1 MEFLEKNMTEN
12 QFDAVRSDA
21 RHLRI
26 LAGAGTGKTRVL
38 THRIAYQINAVRIE
52 PEHSLCLSFTNKAA
66 TEIKNRMAQMGEASS
81 VETGTFHSVAYK
93 QVKARWKD
101 LGVRNEPDL
110 ISNRGSYLSRILP
123 KSFSIPERN
132 FILAEINWATA
143 RRISTDQYIVEAENA
158 ARVDMIPFPSVAE
171 YFRKYSQLKEKE
183 NRIDFDDIIQLA
195 IQFLA
200 DDANYAEARHWKFR
214 DLFVDEFQDVNPLQF
229 ALLQAWLGPRSSLTV
244 VGDPCQAIYSWN
256 GADSRFLND
265 FEKHFPGSQTITLK
279 DNFRS
284 SPEILALSSSILPT
298 MERLEPKMQSGR
310 LPTIR
315 AELSEYEEAR
325 SVANLVKELAVGDIM
340 LGDQAV
346 LVRTHGQIPPIVEVF
361 KEKDIGFRVASDGES
376 GTKSDSDDEVQILTL
391 HAAKGLEW
399 KIVHLCGVEE
409 GFHPISHANTELA
422 LGEERRLFF
431 VGLTRAEEQ
440 LHISWAR
447 NRSLGSK
454 RSRKPSKYIN
464 ELSNLLDPNPFKFG
478 GDREVLSQK
487 IRAFLSS
494 RNVGDHER
502 ETSDSEKSCM
512 VDLDSLRISIAKA
525 NDSKPEMV
533 LSDDAIAAL
542 VSLKPKSIQDLE
554 QIPQIN
560 SLVIERFGEQIIE
573 IFS

>member
-1 MEFLEKNMTEN
+1 MTDS
-12 QFDAVRSDA
+12 QFDAVRSDT

-38 THRIAYQINAVRIE
+38 THRIAYQINAIRIE
-52 PEHSLCLSFTNKAA
+52 PEHSLCLAFTNKAA
-66 TEIKNRMAQMGEASS
+66 TEIKRRMGEMGEASL
-81 VETGTFHSVAYK
+81 VETGTFHSIAYR
-93 QVKARWKD
+93 QVKARWND
-101 LGVRNEPDL
+101 LGIRDEPDL
-110 ISNRGSYLSRILP
+110 VSNQGSYLSRILP
-123 KSFSIPERN
+123 KSFNNTERN
-132 FILAEINWATA
+132 FILSEISWATA
-143 RRISTDQYIVEAENA
+143 RRISADDYISEAGNA
-158 ARVDMIPFPSVAE
+158 ERLDIIPFASVAE
-171 YFRKYSQLKEKE
+171 YFRKYSELKRKE
-183 NRIDFDDIIQLA
+183 NKIDFDDIIQLA
-195 IQFLA
+195 IEFLA
-200 DDANYAEARHWKFR
+200 EDPNYAAARHWKFR

-229 ALLQAWLGPRSSLTV
+229 ALLQAWLGPTSSLTV

-265 FEKHFPGSQTITLK
+265 FEKYFHDSQTITLK

-298 MERLEPKMQSGR
+298 MESLNPKMQSGR

-315 AELSEYEEAR
+315 AELNEYEEAR
-325 SVANLVKELAVGDIM
+325 SVASLVKELAIGNIT

-346 LVRTHGQIPPIVEVF
+346 LVRTHAQIPPIAEVF
-361 KEKDIGFRVASDGES
+361 KDQDIKFRVASDDSES
-376 GTKSDSDDEVQILTL
+376 GAGAGSGDEVEILTL

-409 GFHPISHANTELA
+409 GFHPIAHANTELA

-431 VGLTRAEEQ
+431 VGLTRAEEE

-454 RSRKPSKYIN
+454 RSRKPSTYIK
-464 ELSNLLDPNPFKFG
+464 ELSNLLDPTPFKFVS
-478 GDREVLSQK
+478 DTKVLSQR

-494 RNVGDHER
+494 RNVTDHQR
-502 ETSDSEKSCM
+502 NTTDREKSCA
-512 VDLDSLRISIAKA
+512 DKLDSMRRNIAKT
-525 NDSKPEMV
+525 NDSKPEIV

-542 VSLKPKSIQDLE
+542 VSLKPKSIQDLDK
-554 QIPQIN
+554 IPQVSSI
-560 SLVIERFGEQIIE
+560 VIDRFGEQIIE

>member
-1 MEFLEKNMTEN
+1 MTDS
-12 QFDAVRSDA
+12 QFDAVRSDT

-38 THRIAYQINAVRIE
+38 THRIAYQINAIRIE
-52 PEHSLCLSFTNKAA
+52 PEHSLCLAFTNKAA
-66 TEIKNRMAQMGEASS
+66 TEIKRRMGEMGEASL
-81 VETGTFHSVAYK
+81 VETGTFHSIAYR
-93 QVKARWKD
+93 QVKARWND
-101 LGVRNEPDL
+101 LGIRDEPDL
-110 ISNRGSYLSRILP
+110 VSNQGSYLSRILP
-123 KSFSIPERN
+123 KSFNNTERN
-132 FILAEINWATA
+132 FILSEISWATA
-143 RRISTDQYIVEAENA
+143 RRISADDYISEAGNA
-158 ARVDMIPFPSVAE
+158 ERLDIIPFASVAE
-171 YFRKYSQLKEKE
+171 YFRKYSELKRKE
-183 NRIDFDDIIQLA
+183 NKIDFDDIIQLA
-195 IQFLA
+195 IEFLA
-200 DDANYAEARHWKFR
+200 EDPNYAAARHWKFR

-229 ALLQAWLGPRSSLTV
+229 ALLQAWLGPTSSLTV

-265 FEKHFPGSQTITLK
+265 FEKYFHDSQTITLK

-298 MERLEPKMQSGR
+298 MESLNPKMQSGR

-315 AELSEYEEAR
+315 AELNEYEEAR
-325 SVANLVKELAVGDIM
+325 SVASLVKELAIGNIT

-346 LVRTHGQIPPIVEVF
+346 LVRTHAQIPPIAEVF
-361 KEKDIGFRVASDGES
+361 KDQDIKFRVASDDSES
-376 GTKSDSDDEVQILTL
+376 GAGAGSGDEVEILTL

-409 GFHPISHANTELA
+409 GFHPIAHANTELA

-431 VGLTRAEEQ
+431 VGLTRAEEE

-454 RSRKPSKYIN
+454 RSRKPSTYIK
-464 ELSNLLDPNPFKFG
+464 ELSNLLDPTPFKFVS
-478 GDREVLSQK
+478 DTKVLSQR

-494 RNVGDHER
+494 RNVTDHQRNTTER
-502 ETSDSEKSCM
+502 EKSCA
-512 VDLDSLRISIAKA
+512 DKLDSMRRNIAKT
-525 NDSKPEMV
+525 NDSKPEIV

-542 VSLKPKSIQDLE
+542 VSLKPKSIQDLDK
-554 QIPQIN
+554 IPQVSSI
-560 SLVIERFGEQIIE
+560 VIDRFGEQIIE

>member
-1 MEFLEKNMTEN
+1 VEFIDKNMTES

-21 RHLRI
+21 RNLRI

-52 PEHSLCLSFTNKAA
+52 PKHSLCLAFTNKAA
-66 TEIKNRMAQMGEASS
+66 TEIKHRMAQMGEASL
-81 VETGTFHSVAYK
+81 VETGTFHSIAYR

-101 LGVRNEPDL
+101 LGIRDEPDL

-123 KSFSIPERN
+123 KSFNNEERN
-132 FILAEINWATA
+132 FILTEINWATA
-143 RRISTDQYIVEAENA
+143 RRILADDYIFEAENA
-158 ARVDMIPFPSVAE
+158 ERVDIIPFASVAE
-171 YFRKYSQLKEKE
+171 YFRKYSELKRKE
-183 NRIDFDDIIQLA
+183 NFIDFDDIIQLA
-195 IQFLA
+195 IKFLA
-200 DDANYAEARHWKFR
+200 EDVNYAEARHWKFR

-229 ALLQAWLGPRSSLTV
+229 ALLQAWLSSRSSLTV
-244 VGDPCQAIYSWN
+244 VGDPYQAIYSWN
-256 GADSRFLND
+256 GADSKFLND
-265 FEKHFPGSQTITLK
+265 FEKYFPDSQTIILK

-298 MERLEPKMQSGR
+298 MERLNPKMQSGR

-315 AELSEYEEAR
+315 AELNEYEEAR
-325 SVANLVKELAVGDIM
+325 SVASLIKELTIGNIM

-346 LVRTHGQIPPIVEVF
+346 LVRTHAQIQPIAEIF
-361 KEKDIGFRVASDGES
+361 EEQEIKFRVASSNEPEVGS
-376 GTKSDSDDEVQILTL
+376 GSDDEVQILTL

-409 GFHPISHANTELA
+409 GFHPIAHANTELA
-422 LGEERRLFF
+422 LAEERRLFF
-431 VGLTRAEEQ
+431 VGLTRAEEE
-440 LHISWAR
+440 LHITWAR

-454 RSRKPSKYIN
+454 RNRKPSTYIK
-464 ELSNLLDPNPFKFG
+464 ELSNLLDPTPFKF
-478 GDREVLSQK
+478 DSDTKVLSQR

-494 RNVGDHER
+494 RNVTDHR
-502 ETSDSEKSCM
+502 RSTTDNEKICI
-512 VDLDSLRISIAKA
+512 DELDSMRRNIAKA
-525 NDSKPEMV
+525 NDSKPEIV

-554 QIPQIN
+554 KIPQV
-560 SLVIERFGEQIIE
+560 SSVVIGRFGEQIIK

>member
-1 MEFLEKNMTEN
+1 MTES
-12 QFDAVRSDA
+12 QFDAVRSDT

-38 THRIAYQINAVRIE
+38 THRIAYQINAIRIE
-52 PEHSLCLSFTNKAA
+52 PEHSLCLAFTNKAA
-66 TEIKNRMAQMGEASS
+66 NEIKRRMGQMGEASL
-81 VETGTFHSVAYK
+81 VETGTFHSIAYR

-101 LGVRNEPDL
+101 LGIRDEPDL
-110 ISNRGSYLSRILP
+110 ISNRGRYLSRILP
-123 KSFSIPERN
+123 KSFNNTEHN
-132 FILAEINWATA
+132 FILSEISWATA
-143 RRISTDQYIVEAENA
+143 RRISADDYISEAGNA
-158 ARVDMIPFPSVAE
+158 GRLDIIPFASVAE
-171 YFRKYSQLKEKE
+171 YFRKYSELKRKE
-183 NRIDFDDIIQLA
+183 NFIDFDDIIQLA
-195 IQFLA
+195 IEFLA
-200 DDANYAEARHWKFR
+200 EDPNYAEARHWKFR

-229 ALLQAWLGPRSSLTV
+229 ALLQAWLGPASSLTV

-256 GADSRFLND
+256 GADSRFLNN
-265 FEKHFPGSQTITLK
+265 FEKYFPDSQTIILK

-298 MERLEPKMQSGR
+298 MESLNPKMQSGR

-315 AELSEYEEAR
+315 AELNEYEEAR
-325 SVANLVKELAVGDIM
+325 SVASLIKELAIGNIT

-346 LVRTHGQIPPIVEVF
+346 LVRTHAQIPPIAEVF
-361 KEKDIGFRVASDGES
+361 KDQDIKFRVASDSES
-376 GTKSDSDDEVQILTL
+376 GTGAGSGDEVEILTL

-409 GFHPISHANTELA
+409 GFHPIAHANTELA

-431 VGLTRAEEQ
+431 VGLTRAEEE

-454 RSRKPSKYIN
+454 RSRKPSTYIK
-464 ELSNLLDPNPFKFG
+464 ELSNLLDPTPFKFVS
-478 GDREVLSQK
+478 DTKVLSQR

-494 RNVGDHER
+494 RNITDHQPNTTDR
-502 ETSDSEKSCM
+502 EKSCA
-512 VDLDSLRISIAKA
+512 DKLDSMRRNIAKT
-525 NDSKPEMV
+525 NDSKPEIV

-542 VSLKPKSIQDLE
+542 VSIKPKSIQDLDK
-554 QIPQIN
+554 IPQV
-560 SLVIERFGEQIIE
+560 SSVVIDRFGEQIIE

>member
-1 MEFLEKNMTEN
+1 MTES
-12 QFDAVRSDA
+12 QFDAVRSDT

-38 THRIAYQINAVRIE
+38 THRIAYQINAIRIE
-52 PEHSLCLSFTNKAA
+52 PEHSLCLAFTNKAA
-66 TEIKNRMAQMGEASS
+66 NEIKRRMGQMGEASL
-81 VETGTFHSVAYK
+81 VETGTFHSIAYR

-101 LGVRNEPDL
+101 LGIRDEPDL
-110 ISNRGSYLSRILP
+110 ISNRGRYLSRILP
-123 KSFSIPERN
+123 KSFNNTEHN
-132 FILAEINWATA
+132 FILSEISWATA
-143 RRISTDQYIVEAENA
+143 RRISADDYISEAGNA
-158 ARVDMIPFPSVAE
+158 GRLDIIPFASVAE
-171 YFRKYSQLKEKE
+171 YFRKYSELKRKE
-183 NRIDFDDIIQLA
+183 NFIDFDDIIQLA
-195 IQFLA
+195 IEFLA
-200 DDANYAEARHWKFR
+200 EDPNYAEARHWKFR

-229 ALLQAWLGPRSSLTV
+229 ALLQAWLGPASSLTV

-256 GADSRFLND
+256 GADSRFLNN
-265 FEKHFPGSQTITLK
+265 FEKYYPDSQTVTLK

-298 MERLEPKMQSGR
+298 MESLNPKMQSGR

-315 AELSEYEEAR
+315 AELNEYEEAR
-325 SVANLVKELAVGDIM
+325 SVASLVKELAIGNIT

-346 LVRTHGQIPPIVEVF
+346 LVRTHAQIPPIAEVF
-361 KEKDIGFRVASDGES
+361 KDQDIKFRVASDSES
-376 GTKSDSDDEVQILTL
+376 GAGAGRGDEVEILTL

-409 GFHPISHANTELA
+409 GFHPIAHANTELA

-431 VGLTRAEEQ
+431 VGLTRAEEE

-454 RSRKPSKYIN
+454 RSRKPSTYIK
-464 ELSNLLDPNPFKFG
+464 ELSNLLDPTPFKFVS
-478 GDREVLSQK
+478 DTKVLSQR

-494 RNVGDHER
+494 RNVTDHQR
-502 ETSDSEKSCM
+502 NTTDREKSCA
-512 VDLDSLRISIAKA
+512 DKLDSMRRNIAKA
-525 NDSKPEMV
+525 NDSKPEIV

-542 VSLKPKSIQDLE
+542 VSIKPKSIQDLDK
-554 QIPQIN
+554 IPQV
-560 SLVIERFGEQIIE
+560 SSVVIDRFGEQIIE

>member
-1 MEFLEKNMTEN
+1 MTES
-12 QFDAVRSDA
+12 QFDAVRSDT

-38 THRIAYQINAVRIE
+38 THRIAYQINAIRIE
-52 PEHSLCLSFTNKAA
+52 PEHSLCLAFTNKAA
-66 TEIKNRMAQMGEASS
+66 NEIKRRMGQMGEASL
-81 VETGTFHSVAYK
+81 VETGTFHSIAYR

-101 LGVRNEPDL
+101 LGIRDEPDL
-110 ISNRGSYLSRILP
+110 ISNRGRYLSRILP
-123 KSFSIPERN
+123 KSFNNTEHN
-132 FILAEINWATA
+132 FILSEISWATA
-143 RRISTDQYIVEAENA
+143 RRISADDYISEAGNA
-158 ARVDMIPFPSVAE
+158 GRLDTIPFASVAE
-171 YFRKYSQLKEKE
+171 YFRKYSELKRKE
-183 NRIDFDDIIQLA
+183 NFIDFDDIIQLA
-195 IQFLA
+195 IEFLA
-200 DDANYAEARHWKFR
+200 EDPNYAEARHWKFR

-229 ALLQAWLGPRSSLTV
+229 ALLQAWLGPTSSLTV

-256 GADSRFLND
+256 GADSRFLNN
-265 FEKHFPGSQTITLK
+265 FEKYFPDSQTITLK

-298 MERLEPKMQSGR
+298 MESLNPKMQSGR

-315 AELSEYEEAR
+315 AELNEYEEAR
-325 SVANLVKELAVGDIM
+325 SVASLVKELAIGNIT

-346 LVRTHGQIPPIVEVF
+346 LVRTHAQIPPIAEVF
-361 KEKDIGFRVASDGES
+361 KDQDIKFRVASDSES
-376 GTKSDSDDEVQILTL
+376 GAGSGDEVEILTL

-409 GFHPISHANTELA
+409 GFHPIAHANTELA

-431 VGLTRAEEQ
+431 VGLTRAEEE

-454 RSRKPSKYIN
+454 RSRKPSTYIK
-464 ELSNLLDPNPFKFG
+464 ELSNLLDPTPFKFVS
-478 GDREVLSQK
+478 DTKVLSQR

-494 RNVGDHER
+494 RNVTDHQR
-502 ETSDSEKSCM
+502 NTTDREKSCA
-512 VDLDSLRISIAKA
+512 DKLDSMRRNIAKT
-525 NDSKPEMV
+525 NDSKPEIV

-542 VSLKPKSIQDLE
+542 VSIKPKSIQDLDK
-554 QIPQIN
+554 IPQV
-560 SLVIERFGEQIIE
+560 SSVVIDRFGEQIIE